1 MIQKNLQRTLADQL
15 FHPEKQNTKTAAF
28 LAKMESVIDWNP
40 LVKIVSSL
48 NKSGTKKGG
57 RPRHHPMLMVK
68 ALFLQHFYGLSDPQ
82 LQEQLNDRLSFQHFV
97 GLSLGNKAPDFTSF
111 WKFKDELVQAGLSDQ
126 LFEEVNR
133 QLDEKGLFVRKGTI
147 VDATM
152 VESTNRPMK
161 KEKLN
166 SEKVQNNPQLDSE
179 ARSGKKGNRYYFG
192 YKGHIGLDM
201 ESKLINKRVFSP
213 ANEHDSNFT
222 EKLADLKAK
231 ALLGDKGY
239 ADDRIKIMARQFGW
253 YYGILDK
260 AYRNRPLSSTQ
271 HKRNRKLG
279 RIRAVVEHPFAW
291 MKTQA
296 KALKASA
303 RSQAK
308 NALIF
313 DFSCMCWNLKQAN
326 LLLAAVP

>member
-1 MIQKNLQRTLADQL
+1 MIQKDNQRSLADQL

-28 LAKMESVIDWNP
+28 LARMDSVIDWKP

-48 NKSGTKKGG
+48 NKSGSKKGG

-97 GLSLGNKAPDFTSF
+97 GLSLGNKAPDYTSF
-111 WKFKDELVQAGLSDQ
+111 WKFKDELVQASLSDL

-152 VESTNRPMK
+152 VESSNRPVT
-161 KEKLN
+161 KESLH
-166 SEKVQNNPQLDSE
+166 SEKRKSNPQLDSD
-179 ARSGKKGNRYYFG
+179 ARSTKKGNRYYYG

-213 ANEHDSNFT
+213 ANESDRNYT
-222 EKLADLKAK
+222 EELADLQAK

-239 ADDRIKIMARQFGW
+239 ADDRIKIMAREFGW

-260 AYRNRPLSSTQ
+260 AYRNRPLSPSQ
-271 HKRNRKLG
+271 HKRNRKLA

-291 MKTQA
+291 MKTQS

-303 RSQAK
+303 RSQVK

-313 DFSCMCWNLKQAN
+313 DFSCMCWNIKQAS
-326 LLLAAVP
+326 LLLAKSP